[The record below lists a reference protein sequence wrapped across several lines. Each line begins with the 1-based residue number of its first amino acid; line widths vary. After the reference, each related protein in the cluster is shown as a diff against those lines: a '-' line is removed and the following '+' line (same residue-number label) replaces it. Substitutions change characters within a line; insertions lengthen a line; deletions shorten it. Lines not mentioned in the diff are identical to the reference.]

1 MVGVIATLVGL
12 VAIGLLFV
20 LDPGGAIAESG
31 FPDFREMDW
40 KQLTAWGFRT
50 IGVGVGVLLSLL
62 LWLKYR
68 SWQEIKYPG
77 SSEPVTRQPS
87 ELSAAAVSALEDR
100 MVSDRTLLAAIVEM
114 CQRGT
119 LKIECVRTGSSYRYR
134 LSKKGPTQFDWEQ
147 LICNRLPARP
157 TTIQEL
163 HDVINER
170 EDVIGDQL
178 GKYLQGRGLFNDNPM
193 RVMRKH
199 GSDGFELEAL
209 AGILIGVG
217 GGFWTALW
225 LSQWWANSLI
235 GAAIGFIY
243 LLVATPTNVGKL
255 TPTDAGAYEIGQW
268 LGLKESLPGPDREE
282 GRDESDSML
291 PYAIALDAAKPW
303 LDVSVPA
310 PSWFGSGEAASLE
323 AHHLGVAYHGF
334 MSAPAWGLAGR
345 SGGAVEAAGG
355 RPGDEAEQKRLQEF
369 MPYIEQAEKT
379 ANSEVGGGTVYKRL
393 QTEGVTPETET
404 GGETTAASPG
414 SLVDYRKYR
423 VPGQVEE
430 PPKSGGGC
438 GRCCKWVVGL
448 LGVGVLV
455 AAAVVGYNLVSPAV
469 EPCPADSPTIPPPG
483 PLLVLLDVYLDEC
496 VSVDGDVVSQD
507 VGELVVEMDR
517 GDYVQWVLV
526 LGPEDVFQR
535 AFVGGW
541 VHVAGRIGE
550 DEEAGYVVHYGL
562 DRGWW
567 GNLRE
572 NLPGEVF
579 TP

>member
-1 MVGVIATLVGL
+1 MVSVIATLVGL

-31 FPDFREMDW
+31 FPDYREMDW
-40 KQLTAWGFRT
+40 TQLTAWGFRL
-50 IGVGVGVLLSLL
+50 IGVGVGLLLSLL
-62 LWLKYR
+62 LWRKYR
-68 SWQEIKYPG
+68 SWKAIKYPG

-100 MVSDRTLLAAIVEM
+100 TVSDRTLLAAIVEM

-119 LKIECVRTGSSYRYR
+119 LQLECVGIEGGYRYR
-134 LSKKGPTQFDWEQ
+134 LSKKGPVQFDWEQ

-157 TTIQEL
+157 TTAQEM
-163 HDVINER
+163 HDVISGR
-170 EDVIGDQL
+170 KDVIGDQL
-178 GKYLQGRGLFNDNPM
+178 GKHLQGRGLFNDNPI

-199 GSDGFELEAL
+199 GGDGFELELL

-217 GGFWTALW
+217 GGYWTALW
-225 LSQWWANSLI
+225 LSQWWANSFV
-235 GAAIGFIY
+235 GAAIGFVY

-255 TPTDAGAYEIGQW
+255 PPTEAGAYEIGQW
-268 LGLKESLPGPDREE
+268 LSLKESLPGPDREE
-282 GRDESDSML
+282 GRDESNSML

-303 LDVSVPA
+303 LDVSAPA
-310 PSWFGSGEAASLE
+310 PSWFGSVEAASLE

-355 RPGDEAEQKRLQEF
+355 PGSEAEQELMR
-369 MPYIEQAEKT
+369 YIEEAEKT
-379 ANSEVGGGTVYKRL
+379 ASSEVGGGTVYKRL
-393 QTEGVTPETET
+393 QTEGVTPETEA
-404 GGETTAASPG
+404 GGETTADPPG

-430 PPKSGGGC
+430 PPKGGGRC
-438 GRCCKWVVGL
+438 AGCCKWVVGL

-469 EPCPADSPTIPPPG
+469 EPCPESSPTIPPPG
-483 PLLVLLDVYLDEC
+483 PLLVVLDVYLDEC
-496 VSVDGDVVSQD
+496 VSVDGEVVSQD
-507 VGELVVEMDR
+507 VGELVVEVDR

-526 LGPEDVFQR
+526 RGPEDVLQR

-541 VHVAGRIGE
+541 VQVAGRIGE

-572 NLPGEVF
+572 NLPGDVF

>member
-1 MVGVIATLVGL
+1 MVGVIATLVAL
-12 VAIGLLFV
+12 AAIGLLFV

-31 FPDFREMDW
+31 FPDFRDMDW

-62 LWLKYR
+62 LWRKYR
-68 SWQEIKYPG
+68 SWKEIKYPG
-77 SSEPVTRQPS
+77 LSEPVTRQPS
-87 ELSAAAVSALEDR
+87 ELSAAAVSVLEGR
-100 MVSDRTLLAAIVEM
+100 TVSDRTLLAAIVEM

-119 LKIECVRTGSSYRYR
+119 LQLECVRTGSGYRYR
-134 LSKKGPTQFDWEQ
+134 LSKKASAQFDWEQ

-157 TTIQEL
+157 TRIQEL

-178 GKYLQGRGLFNDNPM
+178 GKYLQGRGLFDDNAM

-199 GSDGFELEAL
+199 GGDGFELEAL

-255 TPTDAGAYEIGQW
+255 PPTEAGAYEIGQW
-268 LGLKESLPGPDREE
+268 LGLKESLPGPDRSV
-282 GRDESDSML
+282 GRDEPNAML
-291 PYAIALDAAKPW
+291 AYAIALDAAKPW
-303 LDVSVPA
+303 LDVSAPA
-310 PSWFGSGEAASLE
+310 PSWFGSGEAASLG
-323 AHHLGVAYHGF
+323 ASDLGLAYHGF

-345 SGGAVEAAGG
+345 SGGAAEAAAG
-355 RPGDEAEQKRLQEF
+355 PGSEAEQELMR
-369 MPYIEQAEKT
+369 YIGEAERT
-379 ANSEVGGGTVYKRL
+379 ASSEVGGGTVYERPL
-393 QTEGVTPETET
+393 TDGVTPETEA
-404 GGETTAASPG
+404 GGETMTDPSSSP
-414 SLVDYRKYR
+414 LDYRKFR
-423 VPGQVEE
+423 VAGQVEE
-430 PPKSGGGC
+430 PPKGGGGC
-438 GRCCKWVVGL
+438 GRCCKWVFRL

-469 EPCPADSPTIPPPG
+469 EPCPANSPTIPPPG
-483 PLLVLLDVYLDEC
+483 PLLVLLDVILDEC
-496 VSVDGDVVSQD
+496 VSVDGEVVSQG

-526 LGPEDVFQR
+526 RGPEDVFEGV
-535 AFVGGW
+535 FVGER
-541 VHVAGRIGE
+541 VHMAGRIGE
-550 DEEAGYVVHYGL
+550 DEEAGYVVHYGI

-579 TP
+579 SP

>member
-1 MVGVIATLVGL
+1 MVGVIATLVAL
-12 VAIGLLFV
+12 AAIGLLFA

-62 LWLKYR
+62 LWRKYR
-68 SWQEIKYPG
+68 SWKEIKYPG
-77 SSEPVTRQPS
+77 SLEPVTRQPS
-87 ELSAAAVSALEDR
+87 ELSAAAVSVLEGR
-100 MVSDRTLLAAIVEM
+100 TVSDRTLLAAIVEM

-119 LKIECVRTGSSYRYR
+119 LKIECVGTGSSYRYR
-134 LSKKGPTQFDWEQ
+134 LSKQGPAQFDWEQ
-147 LICNRLPARP
+147 LICNRLPASP
-157 TTIQEL
+157 TTVRAL
-163 HDVINER
+163 HDVISER

-178 GKYLQGRGLFNDNPM
+178 GKHLQGRGLFDDNPM

-199 GSDGFELEAL
+199 GGDGFELELL
-209 AGILIGVG
+209 AGVLIGVG
-217 GGFWTALW
+217 GGFWMALW
-225 LSQWWANSLI
+225 LSQWWANSLV

-243 LLVATPTNVGKL
+243 LLFAMPNHAGKL
-255 TPTDAGAYEIGQW
+255 RPTEAGAYEIGQW

-282 GRDESDSML
+282 GRDEPDSML
-291 PYAIALDAAKPW
+291 AYAIALDAAKPW

-310 PSWFGSGEAASLE
+310 PSWFGSGEAASLG
-323 AHHLGVAYHGF
+323 AHNLGVAYHGF

-345 SGGAVEAAGG
+345 SAGAVEAAAG
-355 RPGDEAEQKRLQEF
+355 PGTEAEQELMR
-369 MPYIEQAEKT
+369 YIEEAEKT
-379 ANSEVGGGTVYKRL
+379 ANSEVGGGTVYQRL
-393 QTEGVTPETET
+393 QTEGVTPETDA
-404 GGETTAASPG
+404 GGETTAAPPG

-430 PPKSGGGC
+430 PPKGGGGC
-438 GRCCKWVVGL
+438 GRCCKWVFRL

-455 AAAVVGYNLVSPAV
+455 AAAVVGYNLISPAV
-469 EPCPADSPTIPPPG
+469 EPCPANSPTIPPPG

-496 VSVDGDVVSQD
+496 VSVDGEVVSQD

-535 AFVGGW
+535 ASVGGW
-541 VHVAGRIGE
+541 VEVVGRIGE
-550 DEEAGYVVHYGL
+550 DEEWGYVVHYGV

-572 NLPGEVF
+572 NLPGDIF

>member
-1 MVGVIATLVGL
+1 MVGVIATLVAL

-31 FPDFREMDW
+31 FPDFRDMDW

-50 IGVGVGVLLSLL
+50 IGVGVGVLFSLL
-62 LWLKYR
+62 LWRKYR
-68 SWQEIKYPG
+68 SWKKIKYPG

-87 ELSAAAVSALEDR
+87 ELSAAAISTLEGR
-100 MVSDRTLLAAIVEM
+100 TVSDRTLLAAIVEM

-119 LKIECVRTGSSYRYR
+119 LQLECVRTGSSYRYR
-134 LSKKGPTQFDWEQ
+134 LSKKGPAKFDWEQ

-157 TTIQEL
+157 TTAQEM
-163 HDVINER
+163 HDVISGR
-170 EDVIGDQL
+170 KDVIGNQL
-178 GKYLQGRGLFNDNPM
+178 GKYLQGRGLFDDNPM

-199 GSDGFELEAL
+199 GGDGFELELL
-209 AGILIGVG
+209 AGVLIGVG

-225 LSQWWANSLI
+225 LSQWWANSLV

-255 TPTDAGAYEIGQW
+255 PPTEAGAYEIGQW

-291 PYAIALDAAKPW
+291 PYAIALDVAKPW

-310 PSWFGSGEAASLE
+310 PSWLGSGEAASLE
-323 AHHLGVAYHGF
+323 AHHLGVAYRGF

-355 RPGDEAEQKRLQEF
+355 RPGSEAEQELMR
-369 MPYIEQAEKT
+369 YIEEAEKT
-379 ANSEVGGGTVYKRL
+379 ANSEVGGGTVYERPL
-393 QTEGVTPETET
+393 TEGVAPETEA

-430 PPKSGGGC
+430 PPKGGGGC
-438 GRCCKWVVGL
+438 GRCCKWVFRL
-448 LGVGVLV
+448 LCVGVLV

-483 PLLVLLDVYLDEC
+483 PLLVLLGVYLDEC
-496 VSVDGDVVSQD
+496 VSVDGEVVSQD

-526 LGPEDVFQR
+526 RGPEDVFER
-535 AFVGGW
+535 ASVGER
-541 VHVAGRIGE
+541 VHVTGRIGE
-550 DEEAGYVVHYGL
+550 DEEAGYVVHYGV

-579 TP
+579 SP

>member
-50 IGVGVGVLLSLL
+50 IGVGVGVLFSLL

-68 SWQEIKYPG
+68 SWKEIKYPG
-77 SSEPVTRQPS
+77 LSEAVTRQPS
-87 ELSAAAVSALEDR
+87 ELSAAAVSVLEGR
-100 MVSDRTLLAAIVEM
+100 TVSDRTLLAAIVEM

-119 LKIECVRTGSSYRYR
+119 LQLECVGAEGGYRYR
-134 LSKKGPTQFDWEQ
+134 LSKKGSAQFDWEH

-178 GKYLQGRGLFNDNPM
+178 GKYLQDRGFFDDNAM

-199 GSDGFELEAL
+199 GSDGFELGAL

-255 TPTDAGAYEIGQW
+255 TPTEAGAYEIGQW

-282 GRDESDSML
+282 GRDESDPML
-291 PYAIALDAAKPW
+291 PYAVALDAAKPW
-303 LDVSVPA
+303 LDVSAPA
-310 PSWFGSGEAASLE
+310 PSWFGSGEAASLGD
-323 AHHLGVAYHGF
+323 HDLGVAYHGF

-345 SGGAVEAAGG
+345 SGGAAEAAAGQG
-355 RPGDEAEQKRLQEF
+355 SEAEQELMR
-369 MPYIEQAEKT
+369 YIGEAEKT

-393 QTEGVTPETET
+393 QTEGVTPEAEA
-404 GGETTAASPG
+404 GGETTAAAPG
-414 SLVDYRKYR
+414 SLMDYRKYR

-455 AAAVVGYNLVSPAV
+455 AAAVVGYNLVSSAV
-469 EPCPADSPTIPPPG
+469 EPCPENSPTIPPPG

-496 VSVDGDVVSQD
+496 VSVDGEVVSQD

-517 GDYVQWVLV
+517 GDYLQWVLV
-526 LGPEDVFQR
+526 RGPEEVFEGV
-535 AFVGGW
+535 FVGER
-541 VHVAGRIGE
+541 VHMTGRIGE
-550 DEEAGYVVHYGL
+550 DEEAGYVVHYGV

>member
-1 MVGVIATLVGL
+1 MVGVIATLVAL
-12 VAIGLLFV
+12 AAIGLLFV

-31 FPDFREMDW
+31 FPDFRDMDW

-50 IGVGVGVLLSLL
+50 IGVGLGVLFSLL
-62 LWLKYR
+62 LWRKYR
-68 SWQEIKYPG
+68 SWKEIKYPS

-87 ELSAAAVSALEDR
+87 ELSAAAVSVLEGR
-100 MVSDRTLLAAIVEM
+100 TVSDRTLLAAIVEM

-119 LKIECVRTGSSYRYR
+119 LQLECVGAEGGYRYR
-134 LSKKGPTQFDWEQ
+134 LSKKGSAQFDWEQ

-178 GKYLQGRGLFNDNPM
+178 GKYLQGRGLFDDNAM

-199 GSDGFELEAL
+199 GGDGFELEAL

-255 TPTDAGAYEIGQW
+255 PPTDAGAYEIGQW
-268 LGLKESLPGPDREE
+268 LGLKESLPGPDRSV
-282 GRDESDSML
+282 GRDEPNAML
-291 PYAIALDAAKPW
+291 AYAIALDAAKPW
-303 LDVSVPA
+303 LDVSAPA
-310 PSWFGSGEAASLE
+310 PSWFGSGEAASLG
-323 AHHLGVAYHGF
+323 ASDLGLAYHGF

-345 SGGAVEAAGG
+345 SGGAAEAAAG
-355 RPGDEAEQKRLQEF
+355 PGSEAEQELMR
-369 MPYIEQAEKT
+369 YIGEAERT
-379 ANSEVGGGTVYKRL
+379 ASSEVGGGTVYERPL
-393 QTEGVTPETET
+393 TEGVTPETKAR
-404 GGETTAASPG
+404 GETMTDPSSSP
-414 SLVDYRKYR
+414 LDYRKFR
-423 VPGQVEE
+423 VAGQVEE
-430 PPKSGGGC
+430 PPKGGGGC
-438 GRCCKWVVGL
+438 GRCCKWVFRL
-448 LGVGVLV
+448 LGVGVVV
-455 AAAVVGYNLVSPAV
+455 AAVVVGYNLVSPAV
-469 EPCPADSPTIPPPG
+469 EPCPENSPTIPPPG
-483 PLLVLLDVYLDEC
+483 PLLVLLDVILDEC
-496 VSVDGDVVSQD
+496 VSVDGEVVSQG

-517 GDYVQWVLV
+517 GDYLQWVLV
-526 LGPEDVFQR
+526 RGPEEVFEGV
-535 AFVGGW
+535 FVGER
-541 VHVAGRIGE
+541 VHMAGRIGE
-550 DEEAGYVVHYGL
+550 DEEAGYVVHYGV

-579 TP
+579 SP

>member
-1 MVGVIATLVGL
+1 MVGVIATLVAL
-12 VAIGLLFV
+12 AAIGLLFV

-62 LWLKYR
+62 LWLKFR
-68 SWQEIKYPG
+68 SWKEIKYPG

-87 ELSAAAVSALEDR
+87 ELSAAAVSVLEGR
-100 MVSDRTLLAAIVEM
+100 TVSDRTLLAAIVEM

-119 LKIECVRTGSSYRYR
+119 LQLECVGAEGGYRYR
-134 LSKKGPTQFDWEQ
+134 LSKKGSAQFDWEQ

-178 GKYLQGRGLFNDNPM
+178 GKHLQGRGLFDDNAM
-193 RVMRKH
+193 RVMREH
-199 GSDGFELEAL
+199 GGDGFELELL
-209 AGILIGVG
+209 AGILLGVG

-243 LLVATPTNVGKL
+243 LLVATPTSVGKL
-255 TPTDAGAYEIGQW
+255 PPTDAGAYEIGQW
-268 LGLKESLPGPDREE
+268 LGLKESLPGPDRPP
-282 GRDESDSML
+282 GRDEPDSML
-291 PYAIALDAAKPW
+291 AYAIALDAAKPW
-303 LDVSVPA
+303 LDVSAPA
-310 PSWFGSGEAASLE
+310 PSWFGSGEAASLG
-323 AHHLGVAYHGF
+323 AHDLALAYHGF

-345 SGGAVEAAGG
+345 SSDAAEAAAG
-355 RPGDEAEQKRLQEF
+355 PDSEAEQELMR
-369 MPYIEQAEKT
+369 YIGEAERT
-379 ANSEVGGGTVYKRL
+379 ASSEVGGGTVYERPL
-393 QTEGVTPETET
+393 TEGVTPETEER
-404 GGETTAASPG
+404 GETMTDPSSSP
-414 SLVDYRKYR
+414 LDYRKYR
-423 VPGQVEE
+423 VAGQVEE
-430 PPKSGGGC
+430 PPKGGGGC
-438 GRCCKWVVGL
+438 GRCCKWVFRL
-448 LGVGVLV
+448 LGVGVLI

-469 EPCPADSPTIPPPG
+469 EPCPEDSPTIPPPG
-483 PLLVLLDVYLDEC
+483 PLLAVLDVYLDEC
-496 VSVDGDVVSQD
+496 VSVDGEVVSQG

-526 LGPEDVFQR
+526 RGPEEVFEGV
-535 AFVGGW
+535 FVGES
-541 VHVAGRIGE
+541 VHVTGRIGE
-550 DEEAGYVVHYGL
+550 DEEAGYVVHYGV

-572 NLPGEVF
+572 NLPGDVF
-579 TP
+579 SP

>member
-50 IGVGVGVLLSLL
+50 IGVGVGVLFSLL

-68 SWQEIKYPG
+68 SWKEIKYPG
-77 SSEPVTRQPS
+77 LSEAVTRQPS
-87 ELSAAAVSALEDR
+87 ELSAAAVSVLEGR
-100 MVSDRTLLAAIVEM
+100 TVSDRTLLAAIVEM

-119 LKIECVRTGSSYRYR
+119 LQLECVGAEGGYRYR
-134 LSKKGPTQFDWEQ
+134 LSKKGSAQFDWEH

-178 GKYLQGRGLFNDNPM
+178 GKYLQDRGFFDDNAM

-199 GSDGFELEAL
+199 GSDGFELGAL

-255 TPTDAGAYEIGQW
+255 TPTEAGAYEIGQW

-282 GRDESDSML
+282 GRDESDPML
-291 PYAIALDAAKPW
+291 PYAVALDAAKPW
-303 LDVSVPA
+303 LDVSAPA
-310 PSWFGSGEAASLE
+310 PSWFGSGEAASLGD
-323 AHHLGVAYHGF
+323 HDLGVAYHGF

-345 SGGAVEAAGG
+345 SGGAAEAAAGQG
-355 RPGDEAEQKRLQEF
+355 SEAEQELMR
-369 MPYIEQAEKT
+369 YIGEAEKT

-393 QTEGVTPETET
+393 QTEGVTPEAEA
-404 GGETTAASPG
+404 GGETTAAAPG
-414 SLVDYRKYR
+414 SLMDYRKYR

-469 EPCPADSPTIPPPG
+469 EPCPENSPTIPPPG

-496 VSVDGDVVSQD
+496 VSVDGEVVSQG

-517 GDYVQWVLV
+517 GDYLQWVLV
-526 LGPEDVFQR
+526 RGPEEVFEGV
-535 AFVGGW
+535 FVGER
-541 VHVAGRIGE
+541 VHMTGRIGE

-579 TP
+579 SP